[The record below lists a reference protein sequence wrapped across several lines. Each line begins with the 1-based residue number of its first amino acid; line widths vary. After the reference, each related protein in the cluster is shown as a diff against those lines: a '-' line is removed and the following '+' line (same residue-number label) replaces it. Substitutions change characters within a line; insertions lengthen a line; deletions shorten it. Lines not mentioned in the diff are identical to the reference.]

1 MSGKCGLVLAFG
13 NPVRGDDGIGPAAA
27 EYLENSGLEGI
38 TVDCNYQLSLED
50 ALEVAE
56 HEFTVFIDAALEGE
70 EPFTFSEVEE
80 RNDPAIF
87 SHALEP
93 SRVLGLANGLFNRE
107 RTGYLLGIRG
117 YDFTMFSEGLTEKA
131 QNNLKEAME
140 FITEFLNKKMQTGGY
155 NGRLQ

>member
-1 MSGKCGLVLAFG
+1 MGDKRGLVLAFG

-27 EYLENSGLEGI
+27 DYLENSRLEGI

-56 HEFTVFIDAALEGE
+56 HDFTVFIDASLEGK
-70 EPFTFSEVEE
+70 EPFSFTELEE
-80 RNDPAIF
+80 RNDPAVF

-93 SRVLGLANGLFNRE
+93 SRILGLANNLFHKE
-107 RTGYLLGIRG
+107 RSGYLLGIRG

-131 QNNLKEAME
+131 QNNMKQAMD
-140 FITEFLNKKMQTGGY
+140 FITAFLDKKIHTGG
-155 NGRLQ
+155 

>member
-1 MSGKCGLVLAFG
+1 MSEKSGLVLAFG

-27 EYLENSGLEGI
+27 EYLENRGLKGI

-56 HEFTVFIDAALEGE
+56 HDFTVFIDASLDGE
-70 EPFTFSEVEE
+70 EPFTFTEVEE
-80 RNDPAIF
+80 RNDPAVF

-93 SRVLGLANGLFNRE
+93 SRVMGLANDLFRKE
-107 RTGYLLGIRG
+107 RTGYMLGIRG

-131 QNNLKEAME
+131 QDNMKKAMD
-140 FITEFLNKKMQTGGY
+140 FITAFLNTKMQTGG
-155 NGRLQ
+155 